1 MMLEEVFIGQE
12 ARQYTREFKFE
23 ALKLVTEGG
32 LSVAQT
38 ARDLGVSQSVLH
50 RWKRQLPSDPVH
62 AFPGIGHL
70 KPEAEELRRLRL
82 ENTRLRQER
91 DILDTT

>member
-1 MMLEEVFIGQE
+1 MGKKRREY
-12 ARQYTREFKFE
+12 RREFLVE
-23 ALKLVTEGG
+23 TVKLVTEGG

-50 RWKRQLPSDPVH
+50 RWKHQLSSNPIH

-70 KPEAEELRRLRL
+70 KPEAEELRQLRL
-82 ENTRLRQER
+82 ENTRLGQER
-91 DILDTT
+91 DIINEY